1 MSVGQKENKKAVQ
14 DIRSHRIFRYS
25 RRFFCMLFSKG
36 DFMKCLKYMNTVGKI
51 LFFLVFVF
59 ALAMNEHIG
68 AVQLR
73 LCFFFFFVS
82 LLLIVP
88 YDVANLMNNPKP
100 KENNYDVLYLKKYLF
115 FETALLFF
123 FAIML
128 FVIE

>member
-1 MSVGQKENKKAVQ
+1 
-14 DIRSHRIFRYS
+14 
-25 RRFFCMLFSKG
+25 
-36 DFMKCLKYMNTVGKI
+36 MKCLKYINMVGKI
-51 LFFLVFVF
+51 LFFLVFIF

-73 LCFFFFFVS
+73 LCFFLFFVS

-100 KENNYDVLYLKKYLF
+100 KENDYDVLYLKKYLF
-115 FETALLFF
+115 FETALFFF